1 MSKTK
6 SPVALAL
13 AEARHALKAQK
24 AIVADLSAKAKV
36 ERQAAKATKVET
48 AIAKAQA
55 RLQKLMSKQ
64 VGAVGAKAV
73 KAAKR
78 PSKGVVLT
86 GAEAQAALAK

>member
-1 MSKTK
+1 MSKAK
-6 SPVALAL
+6 SQLAIQL
-13 AEARHALKAQK
+13 ASARQALKAQK
-24 AIVADLSAKAKV
+24 AIVVNLAAKV
-36 ERQAAKATKVET
+36 KAENQAAKATKVET